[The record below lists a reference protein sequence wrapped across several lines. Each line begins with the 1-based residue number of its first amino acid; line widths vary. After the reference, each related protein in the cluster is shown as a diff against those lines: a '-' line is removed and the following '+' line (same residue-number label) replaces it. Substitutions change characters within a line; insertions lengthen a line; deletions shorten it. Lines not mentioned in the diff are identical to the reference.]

1 MGDQHQ
7 CTCNVFQR
15 DRELCKHLSWLLL
28 KRFRVPRTNP
38 SKYFYR
44 KLSYIY
50 VPIYLV
56 LWQKGLVEREINEL
70 LRGLARDDDE
80 ERSKS
85 NHNHKA
91 KVREDTCNYF
101 HLL

>member
-1 MGDQHQ
+1 M
-7 CTCNVFQR
+7 
-15 DRELCKHLSWLLL
+15 
-28 KRFRVPRTNP
+28 
-38 SKYFYR
+38 
-44 KLSYIY
+44 
-50 VPIYLV
+50 YLV